1 MVPMENIS
9 SRPTLDHL
17 KFLYV
22 FLSVRVP
29 HITGILYQGANK
41 TEVRLLLDGDSA
53 EVQIPSQEAYSLV
66 CFHTCILDMGIQ
78 LEILCQCDT

>member
-1 MVPMENIS
+1 MHVLSPVFQASPVEGLEHDCDAGSVVVHTENIS

-29 HITGILYQGANK
+29 HITGILYWGGGGGEYSKGIIILQGFFKKA
-41 TEVRLLLDGDSA
+41 L
-53 EVQIPSQEAYSLV
+53 
-66 CFHTCILDMGIQ
+66 
-78 LEILCQCDT
+78 

>member
-1 MVPMENIS
+1 MHVLSPVFQALPVEGLEHDCDAGSVVVHTENIS

-29 HITGILYQGANK
+29 HITGILYQGGGGGGGGGGNR
-41 TEVRLLLDGDSA
+41 V
-53 EVQIPSQEAYSLV
+53 
-66 CFHTCILDMGIQ
+66 FHDAHFCAF
-78 LEILCQCDT
+78 

>member
-9 SRPTLDHL
+9 SRPTLDNF

-29 HITGILYQGANK
+29 HIKKVLIVNAFYNHSRRRKQNLINCQ
-41 TEVRLLLDGDSA
+41 EVKEPG
-53 EVQIPSQEAYSLV
+53 
-66 CFHTCILDMGIQ
+66 
-78 LEILCQCDT
+78 

>member
-22 FLSVRVP
+22 FLSIWVP
-29 HITGILYQGANK
+29 HITEILYQGGGGGGG
-41 TEVRLLLDGDSA
+41 EQD
-53 EVQIPSQEAYSLV
+53 
-66 CFHTCILDMGIQ
+66 
-78 LEILCQCDT
+78 